1 MKNKDIKLLSSLN
14 VLFRKYQILL
24 KVSFDVP
31 VPVNVNRVMLMVLLQ
46 NVVQLPSVTMVTLMT
61 TIQMTALIDA
71 SRVHLFLIEIVRT
84 AMG

>member
-71 SRVHLFLIEIVRT
+71 LRVHLFLIEIVRT